1 MDSKNV
7 NNVIEELCENLKKQF
22 DNRIVCLL
30 YYGSN
35 AYNREIKKN
44 SDYDFCL
51 VLNQRETED
60 LSKIRNITKKLFKV
74 ELTLH
79 YLKDL
84 ETDGWDNFQSD
95 NHGVFYLYHFASA
108 KAIIGNNIFT
118 RKIHLIQTNDVIDSL
133 RRQII
138 EYFWRLDNKIFTLS
152 DEELIKSDVFRKY
165 PVRIAQDLLIARGD
179 ISFVEINQ
187 IDYNC
192 FYDKFVKDKKY
203 FQNQT
208 KELLLMVINRDR
220 ITVEKLISLKEVL
233 YEDFRRIFKEYN

>member
-1 MDSKNV
+1 MDCKN
-7 NNVIEELCENLKKQF
+7 NNIIEELCEYLREQF
-22 DNRIVCLL
+22 NNRVICLL

-51 VLNQRETED
+51 VLDQRKTKD
-60 LSKIRNITKKLFKV
+60 LSIIRKITKKFSKV

-108 KAIIGNNIFT
+108 KAIIGDNVFA
-118 RKIHLIQTNDVIDSL
+118 RKIHLIQTNDIIDSL

-152 DEELIKSDVFRKY
+152 DEDLVKSDVFRKY
-165 PVRIAQDLLIARGD
+165 PVRIAQDLLIVRGD
-179 ISFVEINQ
+179 ISFSEINQ
-187 IDYNC
+187 INYSN
-192 FYDKFVKDKKY
+192 FFDKFVKDKEY

-208 KELLLMVINRDR
+208 KELLLMVINRDS
-220 ITVEKLISLKEVL
+220 ITVEKLITLKEVL
-233 YEDFRRIFKEYN
+233 YEDFRRIFKEYK